1 MSLLD
6 PLLDLFRGKA
16 VTIPPMDGAL
26 RPNTLLDDAE
36 VVVAAVEPDNL
47 ALFKGKLIYTSGHE
61 VRQVPDHKVIS
72 SFASTVTALAVGEN
86 SLLAVGLDDG
96 TLKIGDRTVTGF
108 NCITA
113 LTFHDGALYVC
124 NGSADFAPSQWTSDL
139 MHRNRSGSVWRVD
152 PATGSRTQLAS
163 GLAFA
168 NGITVDAIGQ
178 RLVVSESWAHRLV
191 ALPLAGGRT
200 IEVLP
205 RLPAYPARL
214 SATDTGYLLALFAPL
229 NRLVEFVLQERIT
242 GRHDV
247 GDRQPFL
254 DRAHALSGPQLP

>member
-124 NGSADFAPSQWTSDL
+124 NGSADLP
-139 MHRNRSGSVWRVD
+139 RRSGPAISCIVTVRVPCGGSIPQREAARSSP
-152 PATGSRTQLAS
+152 PALPLRTGSRWMPS
-163 GLAFA
+163 
-168 NGITVDAIGQ
+168 
-178 RLVVSESWAHRLV
+178 VSVWW
-191 ALPLAGGRT
+191 
-200 IEVLP
+200 
-205 RLPAYPARL
+205 
-214 SATDTGYLLALFAPL
+214 
-229 NRLVEFVLQERIT
+229 
-242 GRHDV
+242 
-247 GDRQPFL
+247 
-254 DRAHALSGPQLP
+254 